1 MKLQKTILTNVNVY
15 ENVMKLATQ
24 ENQTCMN
31 YASKIMSFTEQDFE
45 NLYKA
50 ANINRKTYTPK
61 SFRYLKFNGWEKKN
75 LGKKKSVAVRIN
87 PYLSEILKRIT
98 GEEDLSEAVTTAIC
112 IVAYTKHQEYTLALP
127 KEIKQSPFCLHGNK
141 KKYIDVYQ
149 QIFKEIPENIKHFV
163 DIFGGTGLLT
173 AVASKSKMFHTII
186 YNELDI
192 SRYNTIN
199 VLATTSTEDF
209 LCAFHYFNLKKS
221 FGNKQDKIIFD
232 AVQYCMTH
240 NGNLTKES
248 ILSKLIQYSQLLQG
262 ISATNEDGVK
272 VLENYHNKKNYLLMI
287 DPPYRACNGYDI
299 KTPDETTS
307 SDEAEI
313 SDETEASDKT
323 ETSKEIKT
331 TFTDKQLKKIFTQE
345 QHDKIAELLYH
356 CRATFLYCCRITAP
370 RRRNKNIIPD
380 DYKNADTVY
389 KGMIDE
395 VFSGKKLYYF
405 DCKPESN
412 GTIERII
419 SNHPFTGF
427 KPYN

>member
-15 ENVMKLATQ
+15 ENVLKLITQ

-31 YASKIMSFTEQDFE
+31 YANQIMSFTEQDFE
-45 NLYKA
+45 NLYKIA
-50 ANINRKTYTPK
+50 KLNHRTYTAH
-61 SFRYLKFNGWEKKN
+61 SFRSLVFAGWEKKN
-75 LGKKKSVAVRIN
+75 LGEKKSVAVRIN
-87 PYLSEILKRIT
+87 PYLSEILKHIT
-98 GEEDLSEAVTTAIC
+98 GEKELSEAVITAIC
-112 IVAYTKHQEYTLALP
+112 TVAYAKQQEYTPAMS
-127 KEIKQSPFCLHGNK
+127 KDIKQPPFCLHGNK
-141 KKYIDVYQ
+141 KKYIDVYRR
-149 QIFKEIPENIKHFV
+149 IFKEIPENIKHFV

-173 AVASKSKMFHTII
+173 AVASESKKFRNII
-186 YNELDI
+186 YNELDMN
-192 SRYNTIN
+192 RYNTIN
-199 VLATTSTEDF
+199 VLATTSTEDI
-209 LCAFHYFNLKKS
+209 LCAFHYYNLKK
-221 FGNKQDKIIFD
+221 FLGNKEDKSIFE
-232 AVQYCMTH
+232 AVQYFMGH

-248 ILSKLIQYSQLLQG
+248 ILSKLRQYSLLLQG

-287 DPPYRACNGYDI
+287 DPPYRACDGYDI
-299 KTPDETTS
+299 KT
-307 SDEAEI
+307 
-313 SDETEASDKT
+313 SDETKT
-323 ETSKEIKT
+323 N
-331 TFTDKQLKKIFTQE
+331 FTDE
-345 QHDKIAELLYH
+345 QHEKIAELLYH

-370 RRRNKNIIPD
+370 RSYEDMNIISD
-380 DYKNADTVY
+380 KYKNADKVY